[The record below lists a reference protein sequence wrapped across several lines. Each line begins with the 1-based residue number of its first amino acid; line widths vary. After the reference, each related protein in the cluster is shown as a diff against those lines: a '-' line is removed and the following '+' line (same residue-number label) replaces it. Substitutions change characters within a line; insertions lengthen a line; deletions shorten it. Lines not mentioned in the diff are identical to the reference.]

1 MLYTDYFHYDFVH
14 TPFIR
19 GKKAAEYV
27 ACGYQYRLRAVCTAY
42 AETKSETL
50 TSDTTNS
57 TGKPTPASPA
67 SPNETRWA
75 WKAVSTVSP
84 KWNEQKTFI
93 LNANLWLRTFPTGSG
108 NATYKQIITDY
119 APIVALSGKS
129 SATLD
134 LSTGGAS
141 IKFTANFNHVN
152 IEVLD
157 YAAGLKTTYNLARI
171 RYTVPCTLDPA
182 LWSEAK
188 NTLDFPMG
196 VATSNTGN
204 KNACIQLDSQIK
216 LGKYKNLTNYTW
228 YEWPVK
234 YFAWAVPVR

>member
-1 MLYTDYFHYDFVH
+1 MN
-14 TPFIR
+14 I
-19 GKKAAEYV
+19 
-27 ACGYQYRLRAVCTAY
+27 
-42 AETKSETL
+42 
-50 TSDTTNS
+50 
-57 TGKPTPASPA
+57 
-67 SPNETRWA
+67 
-75 WKAVSTVSP
+75 
-84 KWNEQKTFI
+84 
-93 LNANLWLRTFPTGSG
+93 
-108 NATYKQIITDY
+108 
-119 APIVALSGKS
+119 
-129 SATLD
+129 
-134 LSTGGAS
+134 
-141 IKFTANFNHVN
+141 NFNHVN

-171 RYTVPCTLDPA
+171 RYTVPCTLYPA